1 MQATYYSEAG
11 SETEIH
17 QLIQVVM
24 GRSFEALDT
33 MAESGSFD
41 ATSYCSQM
49 APLGFP
55 SVLAME
61 VEPRAGSPSHIRG
74 NADSYPQTEHRESV
88 VGSRE
93 NPRHADTSGF
103 RHAL

>member
-1 MQATYYSEAG
+1 VQATYYSEAG

-17 QLIQVVM
+17 QLIQAAL
-24 GRSFEALDT
+24 GRSFEALGT

-55 SVLAME
+55 YVLAME
-61 VEPRAGSPSHIRG
+61 IESRAGSPSHIRG
-74 NADSYPQTEHRESV
+74 NADSYPQIEY
-88 VGSRE
+88 
-93 NPRHADTSGF
+93 
-103 RHAL
+103 